1 MDLLKQLQ
9 TQNKNTPVSKGKNK
23 GFIPKLEAQGVAYMT
38 RKGDGKFQITNAYL
52 LDKALL
58 DALGYTGKTPAKRT
72 EKGDEVR
79 IQIHEGFAN
88 NLLSV
93 LKDKK
98 GNFDQAKLQALQD
111 ENHLFLQV
119 ESLK

>member
-23 GFIPKLEAQGVAYMT
+23 GFIPKLEAQGVAYMA
-38 RKGDGKFQITNAYL
+38 RKGDGNFQITNAYL

-58 DALGYTGKTPAKRT
+58 DALGYTGEMPAKRT
-72 EKGDEVR
+72 ERGDEVR
-79 IQIHEGFAN
+79 IQIHKGFAN

-98 GNFDQAKLQALQD
+98 GNFDEAKLQALQD

>member
-1 MDLLKQLQ
+1 MELLQQLQ
-9 TQNKNTPVSKGKNK
+9 AQNKKQPVKKGKNK
-23 GFIPKLEAQGVAYMT
+23 GFITKLEAQGVAYMT
-38 RKGDGKFQITNAYL
+38 RKGNGNFQITNAYL

-58 DALGYTGKTPAKRT
+58 DALGYTGETPAKRT
-72 EKGDEVR
+72 EKGQEVR
-79 IQIHEGFAN
+79 IQIHNGFAN

-98 GNFDQAKLQALQD
+98 GNLDPAKVQALQD
-111 ENHLFLQV
+111 ENHLFLQI